1 MGGCRGSRGKLS
13 KRRPALKWTHPF
25 DKVLSVFQRFSDM
38 AYTLNQIVHTSMFL
52 TYVFSL
58 FKAFHLEF
66 PRQNATVTD
75 FDPGMLKFMTI
86 WNLILQAIFFLICM
100 LNDWFGT
107 NAVNPK
113 KPPLIRKFK
122 DFLHAS
128 LGFPIATFVTIVF
141 WSLMFIDRELVF
153 PKVLDP
159 YFPWWLNHL
168 MHTMVFIS
176 TLIEMI
182 MAPRQYPRRLVGVG
196 TVVIFGFGYLVWVH
210 VIHYKSGIW
219 VYPLLPLMSVPVRML
234 FMTSMIVVNA
244 ILYFVG
250 EAIDN
255 FVWGKKYVAE
265 SDRPVW

>member
-1 MGGCRGSRGKLS
+1 MNENEPQKMMMREGLLAVFHVIAS
-13 KRRPALKWTHPF
+13 
-25 DKVLSVFQRFSDM
+25 VQSVFTTYYGFFVLDVPPDVSKM
-38 AYTLNQIVHTSMFL
+38 FAGYAGKFKFL
-52 TYVFSL
+52 TF
-58 FKAFHLEF
+58 
-66 PRQNATVTD
+66 
-75 FDPGMLKFMTI
+75 